1 MSQKLYILVK
11 EDLTPA
17 QKAVQAC
24 HAVQA
29 WDASEFGNPTFSRS
43 YELKVETKVICTVSD
58 WQYDI
63 QKRRI
68 TQRGINYAEFCE
80 PDMDNRPTALAC
92 LYDGNLFSDLK
103 MME

>member
-11 EDLTPA
+11 EDLSPA

-24 HAVQA
+24 HAVQQ
-29 WDASEFGNPTFSRS
+29 WDLLYGWHCTGVFI
-43 YELKVETKVICTVSD
+43 KVIIGTND

-63 QKRRI
+63 QKRRMA
-68 TQRGINYAEFCE
+68 QRGIRFAEFKE
-80 PDMDNRPTALAC
+80 PDMDNRPTELAC
-92 LYDGNLFSDLK
+92 LHDGNLFSDLK